1 MKVICHQL
9 ECTIIFKKKIIQ
21 SCTNMMNKSND
32 GIYYVL
38 RGKKTGHQSSKLKV
52 NVFML
57 LE

>member
-1 MKVICHQL
+1 
-9 ECTIIFKKKIIQ
+9 
-21 SCTNMMNKSND
+21 MMNKSND

-38 RGKKTGHQSSKLKV
+38 RGKKTWHQSFKLKV